1 MEIVLQELKEVA
13 VVPRQF
19 KDEEKPPKFIFR
31 YPNAADVI
39 DFFVFNDISRTASR
53 CFLRF
58 ENKPL
63 LMKNNECIDYNTY
76 AEFIALGAS
85 EIINII
91 HSECAAA
98 LLPLIYKTKDDADK
112 TEKK

>member
-1 MEIVLQELKEVA
+1 
-13 VVPRQF
+13 
-19 KDEEKPPKFIFR
+19 
-31 YPNAADVI
+31 
-39 DFFVFNDISRTASR
+39 
-53 CFLRF
+53 
-58 ENKPL
+58 
-63 LMKNNECIDYNTY
+63 MKNNECIDYNTY

-98 LLPLIYKTKDDADK
+98 LLPLIYKTKDEADK